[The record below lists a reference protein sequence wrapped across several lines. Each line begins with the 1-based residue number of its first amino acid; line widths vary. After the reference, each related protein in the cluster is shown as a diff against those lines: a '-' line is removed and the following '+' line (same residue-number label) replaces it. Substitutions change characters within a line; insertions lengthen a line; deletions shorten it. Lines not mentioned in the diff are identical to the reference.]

1 MSTPGIGVIINEL
14 IGHEDTVRL
23 YNESLGKKII
33 EAELDKIDNRLI
45 ITFEDGNRIAIFDD
59 GQSCCETRYMTT
71 DDDLLFLANTKL
83 VDIQLEDAPNVE
95 DEFGEHEVQFLII
108 KTDKGDI
115 TLETHNEHNG
125 YYGGFAVVIK
135 EAGG

>member
-45 ITFEDGNRIAIFDD
+45 IAFEDGNRIAIFDD
-59 GQSCCETRYMTT
+59 GQSCCENRYMTT

>member
-1 MSTPGIGVIINEL
+1 
-14 IGHEDTVRL
+14 
-23 YNESLGKKII
+23 
-33 EAELDKIDNRLI
+33 
-45 ITFEDGNRIAIFDD
+45 
-59 GQSCCETRYMTT
+59 MTT